1 MVEKVEL
8 LTEEVNPRTKCW
20 KVVVPFRFKGVMEKD
35 EVYPVGWKHRMFF
48 GSRNSRDKKA
58 RIDQVDSV
66 EQQVLR
72 EQQQAGE
79 LAQYQEERQ
88 ALAQHQVER
97 QAIQQKLEKLESRMK
112 NSAGDSANST

>member
-1 MVEKVEL
+1 MIVEKVEL
-8 LTEEVNPRTKCW
+8 LTKELNPRTKCW
-20 KVVVPFRFKGVMEKD
+20 KVVDPFRFKGVMEKD

-72 EQQQAGE
+72 EQQQAMGIGTVSGGK
-79 LAQYQEERQ
+79 AGTSSASGRK
-88 ALAQHQVER
+88 AG
-97 QAIQQKLEKLESRMK
+97 
-112 NSAGDSANST
+112 NSAKAGEA